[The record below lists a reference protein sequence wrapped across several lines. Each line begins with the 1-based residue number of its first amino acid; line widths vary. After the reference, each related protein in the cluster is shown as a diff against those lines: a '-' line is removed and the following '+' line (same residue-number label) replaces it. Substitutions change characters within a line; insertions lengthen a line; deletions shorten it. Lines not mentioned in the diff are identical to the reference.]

1 MLMID
6 LIDFNDWLIEI
17 GYPLI
22 CDVVVKI
29 KWYIVQGPDSNN
41 F

>member
-22 CDVVVKI
+22 CDVAIVVKI
-29 KWYIVQGPDSNN
+29 K
-41 F
+41 